1 MQMCIDGKTLLWT
14 LVVCSATACAGDL
27 ADRPDDGA
35 LAVDE
40 QSIIG
45 GTTDTGDPSV
55 VAVFVHAPG
64 ATSGSLC
71 TGTVIGP
78 HTVLTAAHCV
88 SPAIVGAG
96 QVFELLS
103 GTTITLP
110 GIVASSTTFDP
121 AFDINNLFAGHD
133 IGIIHTAGALPF
145 ASVAIAPVALALPV
159 QLVGYG
165 ADTHANT
172 GVGTK
177 RQMTTN
183 IVAAS
188 GVLIQDGNSNMQTC
202 HGDSGGPAFQT
213 VGSTQVVVGVTSF
226 GQDQPPSVCFNGGF
240 HVRVDS
246 ELGFITSNTN

>member
-1 MQMCIDGKTLLWT
+1 MKTRISVLT
-14 LVVCSATACAGDL
+14 LCAATACAAPPAESL
-27 ADRPDDGA
+27 DDAAG
-35 LAVDE
+35 VDE

-45 GTTDTGDPSV
+45 GTTDPGDPSV
-55 VAVFVHAPG
+55 LAIFVHAPG
-64 ATSGSLC
+64 ASSGSLC

-88 SPAIVGAG
+88 SPALVGTG

-103 GTTITLP
+103 GTTLSLP

-121 AFDINNLFAGHD
+121 AFDVNNLFAGHD
-133 IGIIHTAGALPF
+133 IGIIHTAAALPF
-145 ASVAIAPVALALPV
+145 ASLAIAPVALAAPV
-159 QLVGYG
+159 RLVGYG
-165 ADTHANT
+165 SNTHANT
-172 GVGTK
+172 GSGTK
-177 RQMTTN
+177 RQVTTT

-213 VGSTQVVVGVTSF
+213 VGGAQVVVGVTSF
-226 GQDQPPSVCFNGGF
+226 GQDASATSVCFNGGF

-246 ELGFITSNTN
+246 ELGFITANTN

>member
-1 MQMCIDGKTLLWT
+1 MRTTMMVTLM
-14 LVVCSATACAGDL
+14 VCSMAACAEDPVDRAGDGTI
-27 ADRPDDGA
+27 AI
-35 LAVDE
+35 DE

-64 ATSGSLC
+64 AISGSLC

-88 SPAIVGAG
+88 SPAIVGTG
-96 QVFELLS
+96 QVFELVS
-103 GTTITLP
+103 GTTFALP

-121 AFDINNLFAGHD
+121 AFDSTNPFAGHD

-145 ASVAIAPVALALPV
+145 ASLAIAPVALALPV
-159 QLVGYG
+159 RLVGYG
-165 ADTHANT
+165 SDTHANT
-172 GVGTK
+172 GAGTK
-177 RQMTTN
+177 RQVTTN

-188 GVLIQDGNSNMQTC
+188 SVLIQDGNSSMQTC

-226 GQDQPPSVCFNGGF
+226 GQDQSQTSVCFNGGF

>member
-1 MQMCIDGKTLLWT
+1 MKTMILT
-14 LVVCSATACAGDL
+14 LAVCSTAACA
-27 ADRPDDGA
+27 ADPVEQLDDGIA
-35 LAVDE
+35 NDE

-55 VAVFVHAPG
+55 LAVFVHAPG

-88 SPAIVGAG
+88 SPAVVGSG

-103 GTTITLP
+103 GTTIALP

-133 IGIIHTAGALPF
+133 IGIIHTTNALPF
-145 ASVAIAPVALALPV
+145 ASVGIAPVSFALPV
-159 QLVGYG
+159 RLVGYG
-165 ADTHANT
+165 SNTHANAGT
-172 GVGTK
+172 GTK
-177 RQMTTN
+177 RQVTTG

-188 GVLIQDGNSNMQTC
+188 AVLIQDGNSNMQTC

-213 VGSTQVVVGVTSF
+213 VGAAQVVVGVTSF
-226 GQDQPPSVCFNGGF
+226 GQDASPTSVCFNGGF

-246 ELGFITSNTN
+246 ELAFITANTN